1 LNYDETKILIK
12 NWKTKINR
20 LSDKPS
26 QSFLK
31 TQSLKKLKLKVRN
44 FKKSC
49 TYKGLKAQEVPLR
62 PPTPQV
68 SVDFNNSVEFENIDA
83 AIDDWKHL
91 LHRLEVETKDFA
103 SQKYYDVTNV
113 KESQLYKD
121 YKLADHNGQIER
133 CVWPPVLV
141 QYKK

>member
-1 LNYDETKILIK
+1 LNYDETIILIK
-12 NWKTKINR
+12 NWKIKINR

-91 LHRLEVETKDFA
+91 LRRLEVETKDLA
-103 SQKYYDVTNV
+103 SVKCYDVTNV

-121 YKLADHNGQIER
+121 YKLAVHNGQVEQ

-141 QYKK
+141 QYQK